1 MAEKKTLAQIIRET
15 NKNFGDSQDKNKQVI
30 SLGVDDLT
38 AFGTLSF
45 GSPGLDFCLY
55 NSLPEKRI
63 IEFCGAESSGKT
75 STAYLVAA
83 SYQRKELERNSED
96 PRKIL
101 FVDLECSADPIWAE
115 KFGYKMNGHPVQ
127 TVRFTGSDMPAE
139 SIFDVIYDS
148 VKSEEV
154 GLVIIDSL
162 NMLTPLQTYG
172 ESFEKKDM
180 GGVAKA
186 LGDFVRRITGLL
198 IKYDCTLIG
207 INQIR
212 ENIGGYGNPITTS
225 GGRAWKHGCSVRMM
239 FKKDKFFDEEGNEVK
254 STAESPAGYIME
266 AAVLKTKVCKWD
278 RKVGRLYINYDRG
291 VDIMQDTIDVA
302 TYFGLIVS
310 PAQGTFKIVD
320 TVTGEL
326 LKDENGE
333 EIKIRGKKNLKPF
346 FEENIALWKNLYD
359 AVYEKLSKKDDPNVK
374 LFEEMLNSSS
384 GEFGVDLNKEEE

>member
-63 IEFCGAESSGKT
+63 IEFCGPESSGKT

-83 SYQRKELERNSED
+83 SYQRKELERNPED

-101 FVDLECSADPIWAE
+101 FVDLECGADPMWAE
-115 KFGYKMNGHPVQ
+115 KFGYKTNGHPVQ

-225 GGRAWKHGCSVRMM
+225 GGRAWRHACSVRMM

-310 PAQGTFKIVD
+310 PAKGYFKIID
-320 TVTGEL
+320 TKTGEIL
-326 LKDENGE
+326 NDENGE
-333 EIKIRGKKNLKPF
+333 EIKIHGMKNLKPF
-346 FEENIALWKNLYD
+346 FEEHLELWKNLYD